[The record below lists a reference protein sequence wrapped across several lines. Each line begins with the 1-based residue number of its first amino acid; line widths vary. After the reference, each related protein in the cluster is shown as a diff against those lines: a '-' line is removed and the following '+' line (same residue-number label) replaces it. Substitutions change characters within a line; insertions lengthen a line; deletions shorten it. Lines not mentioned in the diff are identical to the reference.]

1 MFLTRAC
8 LGLAVAEISAQNFP
22 VGDLPATP
30 LASIQLPDRQYQ
42 PLPDMQMMY
51 QVPDTQMLYQ
61 QMPST
66 EFPGMPPVML
76 ELQVP
81 PVMPE
86 LPVLPELQVPHRQA
100 VEVKPDD
107 GSEDCR
113 ALQASNPLHTGMSPL
128 EEGRMYFSQAADSR
142 WWDVVVKSRNCDGSY
157 AVVVKDDVGTEWPVA
172 QRAYFLDKPCND
184 FYREVLLEEGLSE
197 EEIRVTLQNQGFKE
211 EFDQNTVVQE
221 PATPPVEPATPPVET
236 QTENKPQTEDKKQ
249 TRSRWPVSDKRT
261 PLKVVAAAAAAGAV
275 PLVYGLSG
283 S

>member
-8 LGLAVAEISAQNFP
+8 LGLAIAEVSAQN
-22 VGDLPATP
+22 LPAGDF
-30 LASIQLPDRQYQ
+30 ASIQSEGQYQ

-51 QVPDTQMLYQ
+51 QMPDTQMLYQ

-86 LPVLPELQVPHRQA
+86 LPVLPELQVPQRQA

-107 GSEDCR
+107 GSEECR

-128 EEGRMYFSQAADSR
+128 EEGRMYCSQAADSR
-142 WWDVVVKSRNCDGSY
+142 WWDVVVKTRNCDGSY

-184 FYREVLLEEGLSE
+184 FYREVLMEEGLSE
-197 EEIRVTLQNQGFKE
+197 EEIRVTLQSQGFKE
-211 EFDQNTVVQE
+211 EEIREVQE
-221 PATPPVEPATPPVET
+221 VPVET
-236 QTENKPQTEDKKQ
+236 SANKPQTEDKQQ